1 MRYTMQRSWY
11 LIVVALALMLLA
23 TGPLAAA
30 PPTVTFNLTG
40 VGSGAN
46 LGGVY
51 TSPYAGN
58 INGGSTMS
66 VICDDFADDSYVPE
80 TWTAYVT
87 SLSSVASESTPDTY
101 LKWLTA
107 PSSTVTVD
115 GLNLTQAEAYTV
127 AAVLAVDILNAP
139 TGSQQQ
145 EDLSFSM
152 WELFD
157 YSDASAALNG
167 TPDQASALSYLNAAV
182 TFAFLTP
189 ADAAEVQADVK
200 ATTIYSYDTGATGSC
215 NGPCTAPQEFLAV
228 NRVEPAS
235 PALLGLD
242 LLAVAGLIL
251 FARRRLKLT

>member
-1 MRYTMQRSWY
+1 
-11 LIVVALALMLLA
+11 MLLA

-30 PPTVTFNLTG
+30 APPTVTLNLTSA
-40 VGSGAN
+40 GSGAN

-51 TSPYAGN
+51 TSPYYGN
-58 INGGSTMS
+58 INGGSTVS

-80 TWTAYVT
+80 TWTAYQS
-87 SLSSVASESTPDTY
+87 SLSSILSGTWGTPDGY
-101 LKWLTA
+101 LKWLNT

-115 GLNLTQAEAYTV
+115 GMKLTQAQAYTV
-127 AAVLAVDILNAP
+127 AAVLAVDILNANSP
-139 TGSQQQ
+139 AMTQQQ

-167 TPDQASALSYLNAAV
+167 DPMDQANALSLLNAAV
-182 TFAFLTP
+182 AYTFNSAN
-189 ADAAEVQADVK
+189 AAEVQDIVK
-200 ATTIYSYDTGATGSC
+200 STTVYSYDTGATGSC
-215 NGPCTAPQEFLAV
+215 NGPCTAPQEFIAV
-228 NRVEPAS
+228 NMVEPAS

-242 LLAVAGLIL
+242 LLAVGGLIL